1 MRRLAL
7 PPRHVLRGAPRGGGG
22 RGGSGGGAGACSSE
36 SQWSSS
42 ERIVVIAF
50 PPEATHLRSQER
62 ATLRALEEDEGV
74 QQCRS
79 CGAAVSKVD
88 GCDKFMCRCGYKF
101 CWKCGAEN
109 AACRCTGREHGF
121 ADPRARERGGAS
133 PAKGKRRRSPWQR

>member
-1 MRRLAL
+1 MY
-7 PPRHVLRGAPRGGGG
+7 
-22 RGGSGGGAGACSSE
+22 CSSE
-36 SQWSSS
+36 EQWSSS
-42 ERIVVIAF
+42 KRIVGIAC
-50 PPEATHLRSQER
+50 PTGSYTPSHLRSQER